1 MSPFNVDRC
10 VLNRAALRADNK
22 TAARLALG
30 ALWLLMAAVAQGQ
43 ATNKSSDKA
52 VDDLMSQAQRALTSG
67 KPDEASNI
75 LRKAID
81 MAPTRA
87 ELYLV
92 RSRARDQAGKFDAA
106 LEDASK
112 YIELAPDDAY
122 GYLNRA
128 RVYLSM
134 EKKQQA
140 LDDANKAV
148 AMSPNEPD
156 AYFRR
161 ADIYADMGKDAEA
174 KADEAK
180 AEELDKKAR

>member
-10 VLNRAALRADNK
+10 VHHR
-22 TAARLALG
+22 TAARVALA
-30 ALWLLMAAVAQGQ
+30 ALLLAIPALAFAQ
-43 ATNKSSDKA
+43 ATNKGSDKA

-67 KPDEASNI
+67 KPDEAANI

-134 EKKQQA
+134 EKKQAA

-148 AMSPNEPD
+148 AMSPTEPD

-161 ADIYADMGKDAEA
+161 SDIYADMGKDAEA

>member
-1 MSPFNVDRC
+1 MPPFNVDRC
-10 VLNRAALRADNK
+10 GKHHTAKRVALAALLLSL
-22 TAARLALG
+22 TGLAQ
-30 ALWLLMAAVAQGQ
+30 AQ
-43 ATNKSSDKA
+43 ATNKGGDKA

-112 YIELAPDDAY
+112 YIELTPDDAY

-134 EKKQQA
+134 DKKQAA
-140 LDDANKAV
+140 LEDANKAISL
-148 AMSPNEPD
+148 SPNEPD

-161 ADIYADMGKDAEA
+161 ADIYTDMGKDAEA